1 MPSELSYCPPE
12 LIAQPLLP
20 CTSPPQTP
28 PLPPSSFALIPV
40 SSSVV
45 PGLHDAIQEGE
56 RSINMEDPNAAHG
69 DSKVRDVR
77 VVRGGAPFVEA
88 SKFPRHEVG
97 LVTCTL

>member
-1 MPSELSYCPPE
+1 
-12 LIAQPLLP
+12 
-20 CTSPPQTP
+20 
-28 PLPPSSFALIPV
+28 
-40 SSSVV
+40 
-45 PGLHDAIQEGE
+45 LHDAIQEGE